1 MVDLTQTGGVVG
13 IKVPDNTVS
22 PIELNGTGCKKGK
35 KQSVHL
41 HFRGILL
48 QKSNRRSS
56 GEAASPWTAVSLGQ
70 LSAGSYSAPLSGVRP
85 SSGACVRVRVPL
97 RDLEQGRACVRACV
111 RAHNFAARARLG
123 VHVRGCGCV
132 RACVRVRVRACAR
145 VRARAR
151 ARALA

>member
-1 MVDLTQTGGVVG
+1 MG
-13 IKVPDNTVS
+13 IKGPDNTVS

-97 RDLEQGRACVRACV
+97 RDLEQGRACVRACLRACV
-111 RAHNFAARARLG
+111 RAHDFAARARLG

-132 RACVRVRVRACAR
+132 RARVC
-145 VRARAR
+145 